1 MQSNTSKLPE
11 CLQLIIFLYLFKIL
25 NSSEIVVP
33 FFSRLS
39 EIPKNLEPQDF
50 IKALTSNELYS
61 KVKIGTPPQNF
72 DFLIDF
78 ENYNTFVNKHKNL
91 GKNYPRFSDNTSST
105 FTYLGKKV
113 YYPDSD
119 FSHAINASDIV
130 TISDS
135 LKNYNYTFLH
145 AINLGNIE
153 KNKYPGVIGFNS
165 VQNDDPFHRESGL
178 VYQLKTKNFIE
189 NYLFTLSFNEN
200 SFNGNIII
208 GKNIYKDYTSE
219 NFTSDYCLITYEYK
233 YYWGWNYMTVN
244 LNSDLL
250 DINEVKIRPELGVII
265 LNINYNDYFKKKF
278 FEEKIKEGKCKEV
291 YMMFSYYYCDKNVN
305 IDIGELSFEIKRKG
319 LKFSL
324 NSKDLFME
332 YNNKKYFLV
341 LFDIHVDKKYAQLG
355 YPFLKKY
362 DLIFNLD
369 NRQFGFYNFK
379 IKYEYKRD
387 NKNENNNNSKEKSD
401 KDNINNND
409 NNKISEDKKSNNI
422 KNTQNESFDSKK
434 LILILLIIFFIIL
447 VIYFVFTLFRKYER
461 KRKGKKFEELFL

>member
-1 MQSNTSKLPE
+1 MKIV
-11 CLQLIIFLYLFKIL
+11 LI
-25 NSSEIVVP
+25 V
-33 FFSRLS
+33 
-39 EIPKNLEPQDF
+39 
-50 IKALTSNELYS
+50 
-61 KVKIGTPPQNF
+61 
-72 DFLIDF
+72 
-78 ENYNTFVNKHKNL
+78 
-91 GKNYPRFSDNTSST
+91 
-105 FTYLGKKV
+105 
-113 YYPDSD
+113 
-119 FSHAINASDIV
+119 
-130 TISDS
+130 
-135 LKNYNYTFLH
+135 
-145 AINLGNIE
+145 
-153 KNKYPGVIGFNS
+153 
-165 VQNDDPFHRESGL
+165 
-178 VYQLKTKNFIE
+178 
-189 NYLFTLSFNEN
+189 
-200 SFNGNIII
+200 
-208 GKNIYKDYTSE
+208 IYKDYTSE